1 MKLDKPVTIQ
11 PPPTS
16 SNSGVITTPD
26 SFEVDELLLTFTDDP
41 QSKVI
46 STRISRFPTAV
57 PLYSGAAYDELGEW
71 TKPQLEERLKTMLGD
86 DPHKLLRGLFPVT
99 MEEHPN
105 HPGTQLSKMIKAL
118 GIHMS
123 DSCSCRRHALKM
135 NEMGNDWC
143 EENLDTV
150 LGWIRTEAK
159 NRGLPFVDMVGKV
172 MIKRA
177 IKKSRKLLANEPVPE
192 NDEDLDDE

>member
-135 NEMGNDWC
+135 NENMCAMNGIC
-143 EENLDTV
+143 
-150 LGWIRTEAK
+150 
-159 NRGLPFVDMVGKV
+159 
-172 MIKRA
+172 
-177 IKKSRKLLANEPVPE
+177 
-192 NDEDLDDE
+192 